1 MTIMTD
7 TKEQQK
13 RSQNHYW
20 EIAAFNSYSGRIIY
34 DYFFL
39 VFFLAHDDEKKYSWL
54 RRFTTFPFLI
64 SLLLLPTY
72 PQLTGTR
79 MGKNDD
85 GYTTLRTRS
94 ACSCY
99 YSAWHCIALTRHSC
113 EQNRTEQ
120 KKKDRKKLHFS
131 RRA

>member
-79 MGKNDD
+79 MEKMMMDIPLCERD
-85 GYTTLRTRS
+85 RL
-94 ACSCY
+94 
-99 YSAWHCIALTRHSC
+99 ALAIIRHG
-113 EQNRTEQ
+113 TA
-120 KKKDRKKLHFS
+120 LH
-131 RRA
+131 